1 MEENDLP
8 NLKFLL
14 RFLKNTVI
22 QCSQVNK
29 LSGRVTEKI
38 TIFKK
43 ALSVE
48 YGSPVLSQYGTD
60 Q

>member
-1 MEENDLP
+1 MEENDMP

-14 RFLKNTVI
+14 RFLKNSVI
-22 QCSQVNK
+22 QCPQVNTV
-29 LSGRVTEKI
+29 SGRVTEKI

-48 YGSPVLSQYGTD
+48 YGSALLTQYGTD

>member
-29 LSGRVTEKI
+29 LSGREEKI

-48 YGSPVLSQYGTD
+48 YGSALLSQYGTD